1 MMKDS
6 LISAGV
12 LMDDQSSLSFKEL
25 CERNYFSEDW
35 LIELVEHGLFHPV
48 TQPMTQMT
56 QINFD
61 YRMLHRLHAAFRLQR
76 DLELNVSGT
85 VLVMEL
91 LDQLESLQARVHVLQ
106 RQIS

>member
-48 TQPMTQMT
+48 TQPMTQ
-56 QINFD
+56 INFD
-61 YRMLHRLHAAFRLQR
+61 CRMLHRLHAAFRLQR

>member
-1 MMKDS
+1 MKDS

-12 LMDDQSSLSFKEL
+12 LMDEKSSVSFTEL
-25 CERNYFSEDW
+25 CKLHYFSETW
-35 LIELVEHGLFHPV
+35 LIELVEHGLFQPV
-48 TQPMTQMT
+48 AQPIEQT
-56 QINFD
+56 NFD
-61 YRMLHRLHAAFRLQR
+61 CQMLHRLHAAFRLQR

-91 LDQLESLQARVHVLQ
+91 LDQLETLQAKLQVLQ